1 MSEPEVAQVGHPDGR
16 TTADSHEF
24 GVETLDAAARH
35 AGLRFPPFV
44 IEQLV
49 AAVDAGKH
57 VILTGPPGTGKTSL
71 AFLAAETGQKSLL
84 CTGYLPTTAT
94 TEWTT
99 FETIGGFQP
108 TAEGLIF
115 RAGMF
120 IEAIESGRWLVI
132 DELNRANFDRAFGQ
146 LFTVL
151 SGQPVVLPFRR
162 RGRTQNI
169 SVVPFGVPTPADTD
183 PIRVPAS
190 WRIIATLNVFDKNLL
205 FEMSFALMRRFAFIE
220 VPSPSEDDFRALLE
234 GPGEIVSQL
243 LPLRVLKD
251 LGPAIFLD
259 AATYAARR
267 ERSIESQSRLLYE
280 VFYGYFL
287 PQFEGI
293 DDNRAARLHQF
304 LKGVLE
310 PAELTEAKRTMEEI
324 LGVDFPG

>member
-1 MSEPEVAQVGHPDGR
+1 MG
-16 TTADSHEF
+16 EF
-24 GVETLDAAARH
+24 GVESLRAAADG

-49 AAVDAGKH
+49 AAIDAGKH

-71 AFLAAETGQKSLL
+71 SFLAAEVGQASLL

-108 TAEGLIF
+108 TLEGLIF

-120 IEAIESGRWLVI
+120 VEAIESGRWLVI

-162 RGRTQNI
+162 RGRTANI
-169 SVVPFGVPTPADTD
+169 SLVPFGVAAPADTD

-190 WRIIATLNVFDKNLL
+190 WRIMATMNQFDKNLL
-205 FEMSFALMRRFAFIE
+205 FEMSFAL
-220 VPSPSEDDFRALLE
+220 SPDEAAYRELLA
-234 GPGEIVSQL
+234 GPGEEVTAL
-243 LPLRVLKD
+243 LPVRTLKD

-259 AATYAARR
+259 AATYAAHRAA
-267 ERSIESQSRLLYE
+267 SVGSLSRLLYE
-280 VFYGYFL
+280 VFYGYLL
-287 PQFEGI
+287 PQFEGVS
-293 DDNRAARLHQF
+293 DTVAARLYEI
-304 LKGVLE
+304 LRDVLDPPE
-310 PAELTEAKRTMEEI
+310 QEAAHRTIEEI
-324 LGVDFPG
+324 LGVQLPA

>member
-1 MSEPEVAQVGHPDGR
+1 MG
-16 TTADSHEF
+16 EF
-24 GVETLDAAARH
+24 GIETLRTATDAS
-35 AGLRFPPFV
+35 GLRFPAHV

-71 AFLAAETGQKSLL
+71 AFLAAEVGQSSLM

-120 IEAIESGRWLVI
+120 VEAIETGRWLVI

-151 SGQPVVLPFRR
+151 SGQPVVLPLRR
-162 RGRTQNI
+162 RGPWSNI
-169 SVVPFGVPTPADTD
+169 SVVPFGVPVPYDTD

-190 WRIIATLNVFDKNLL
+190 WRILATMNMFDKNLL

-220 VPSPSEDDFRALLE
+220 VPSPSEEAFRSLLE
-234 GPGEIVSQL
+234 GPGGEVADL
-243 LPLRVLKD
+243 LPVRALKD

-259 AATYAARR
+259 AASYAARR
-267 ERSIESQSRLLYE
+267 AKSIDSRSRVLYE
-280 VFYGYFL
+280 VFYGYLL

-293 DDNRAARLHQF
+293 DDSGAARLF
-304 LKGVLE
+304 DVLRE
-310 PAELTEAKRTMEEI
+310 VFDPPELAEARRTIEDI
-324 LGVDFPG
+324 LGVELPV

>member
-1 MSEPEVAQVGHPDGR
+1 MA
-16 TTADSHEF
+16 EF
-24 GVETLDAAARH
+24 GVESLQAAAE
-35 AGLRFPPFV
+35 ADGLHFPAHV

-49 AAVDAGKH
+49 AAIDAGKH

-71 AFLAAETGQKSLL
+71 SFLAAEVGQASLL

-108 TAEGLIF
+108 TVEGLIF

-120 IEAIESGRWLVI
+120 VEAIESGRWLVI

-162 RGRTQNI
+162 RGRTSNI
-169 SVVPFGVPTPADTD
+169 SIVPFGVETPPDTD

-190 WRIIATLNVFDKNLL
+190 WRIVATMNMFDKNLL

-220 VPSPSEDDFRALLE
+220 VPSPDEDNFRALLA
-234 GPGEIVSQL
+234 GPGEEVTAL
-243 LPLRVLKD
+243 LTLRALKD
-251 LGPAIFLD
+251 LGPAIYLD
-259 AATYAARR
+259 AAAYAARR
-267 ERSIESQSRLLYE
+267 GKTVSSTSRLLYE
-280 VFYGYFL
+280 VFYGYLL

-293 DDNRAARLHQF
+293 DDTKAARLF
-304 LKGVLE
+304 DVLRDVFDPPE
-310 PAELTEAKRTMEEI
+310 LAEARRTIEDI
-324 LGVDFPG
+324 LGVELPV